1 MRRTGWCAT
10 VAAVLGLIAVTFAS
24 IGVFGVFAYLVQQR
38 TREIGVRMALGA
50 RSPQVLGFIL
60 RSSSPALIV
69 GLVVGFGAAVAGSRL
84 IESSLIGISPLD
96 PFAYAAVVI
105 VLAAAAGVAV
115 LVPAARAIRIN
126 PVTALRCD

>member
-1 MRRTGWCAT
+1 M
-10 VAAVLGLIAVTFAS
+10 
-24 IGVFGVFAYLVQQR
+24 QQR

-60 RSSSPALIV
+60 RSSSSALIV

-96 PFAYAAVVI
+96 PLAYTAVVVI
-105 VLAAAAGVAV
+105 LVVAAAVAV

-126 PVTALRCD
+126 PVTALRCE

>member
-1 MRRTGWCAT
+1 M
-10 VAAVLGLIAVTFAS
+10 
-24 IGVFGVFAYLVQQR
+24 
-38 TREIGVRMALGA
+38 
-50 RSPQVLGFIL
+50 
-60 RSSSPALIV
+60 
-69 GLVVGFGAAVAGSRL
+69 GLVVGFGVALAGSRL
-84 IESSLIGISPLD
+84 IQSSLIGISPLD